1 MSFPDVVARGCF
13 TKDAIVKTNQGLIN
27 IEDMTKENTID
38 GKKIV
43 GISKIIYSQSYI
55 VTVKK
60 DALGENKPSADINV
74 APYHLF
80 LINNKL
86 EPIANLINEDTIF
99 LRKYNNEYLYNIILE
114 EQDIMEVNNM
124 QVQTMD
130 PKSLLAKIFDG
141 SQSPNQRNKIIKSLN
156 NYHEKLKLKPNK
168 RHEDYRV

>member
-1 MSFPDVVARGCF
+1 MCF
-13 TKDAIVKTNQGLIN
+13 TGDVLAKTNQGLIKIEN
-27 IEDMTKENTID
+27 ITKENTID
-38 GKKIV
+38 GKKII

-86 EPIANLINEDTIF
+86 EPIANFINKDTIF

-141 SQSPNQRNKIIKSLN
+141 SQSPNQRKKIIDSLN
-156 NYHEKLKLKPNK
+156 RYHEKLKLKPNK

>member
-1 MSFPDVVARGCF
+1 MCF
-13 TKDAIVKTNQGLIN
+13 TGDVLVKTNQGLIN
-27 IEDMTKENTID
+27 IENITKENTID
-38 GKKIV
+38 GKKII

-86 EPIANLINEDTIF
+86 EPIANFINEDTIF
-99 LRKYNNEYLYNIILE
+99 LRKHNNEFLYNIILE

-156 NYHEKLKLKPNK
+156 NYHKKLKLKPNK
-168 RHEDYRV
+168 THEDYRV